1 MFQGSGFVSGPQVSF
16 AKAACLNI
24 GATLASISIH
34 ISIMLV
40 LFNYFYNQNSLHPNG
55 SKRQDIL
62 IADIMISRK
71 LEEPFFQSNN
81 MNKIAMSPLF

>member
-1 MFQGSGFVSGPQVSF
+1 
-16 AKAACLNI
+16 
-24 GATLASISIH
+24 
-34 ISIMLV
+34 MLV
-40 LFNYFYNQNSLHPNG
+40 LFNYFYKKNSLHPNG

-71 LEEPFFQSNN
+71 LEEPFFQSKN

>member
-1 MFQGSGFVSGPQVSF
+1 
-16 AKAACLNI
+16 
-24 GATLASISIH
+24 
-34 ISIMLV
+34 MLV
-40 LFNYFYNQNSLHPNG
+40 LFNYFYNKNSLHPNG

-71 LEEPFFQSNN
+71 LEEPFFQSKN